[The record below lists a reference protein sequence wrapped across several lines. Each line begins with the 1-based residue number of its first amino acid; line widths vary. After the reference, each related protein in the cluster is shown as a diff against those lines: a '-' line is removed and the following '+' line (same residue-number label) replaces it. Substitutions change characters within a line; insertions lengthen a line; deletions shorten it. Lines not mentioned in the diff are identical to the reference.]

1 MSLALSLTLLDL
13 LLRPIGSGW
22 LRPALLV
29 FAAAGLVLPRARRA
43 PLFWLALAGLAA
55 WRVIEGWPL
64 ADNHAY
70 LLAYWLLAAGLALLS
85 REPGL
90 VLAWNARALIGLAFA
105 FAVVWKL
112 LSPDYLDG
120 RFFRVTLVEDR
131 RLEPFTRW
139 AGGLDD
145 EALRERRSSF
155 GQHVDAPGLTGPAP
169 PEPARLRTLALAATW
184 SALALEAA
192 VAVAFLAPLGR
203 CVWLR
208 HALLLLFCATTYAIA
223 PVASFGWLLL
233 AMGVAQCGPDAR
245 RTRLAYLG
253 VFAMLVFYSDAP
265 WLRSGTS
272 GVAPSAW

>member
-29 FAAAGLVLPRARRA
+29 LAAAGLVLARARQA
-43 PLFWLALAGLAA
+43 PLFWLALSGLAA
-55 WRVIEGWPL
+55 WRVIAGWPL

-70 LLAYWLLAAGLALLS
+70 LLVYWLLAVGLALLS
-85 REPGL
+85 REPER

-105 FAVVWKL
+105 FAVLWKL

-120 RFFRVTLVEDR
+120 RFFRVALVEDR

-145 EALRERRSSF
+145 DALQERRDF
-155 GQHVDAPGLTGPAP
+155 LAQHVDGPGIAGVAP
-169 PEPARLRTLALAATW
+169 PEPARLRALALGATW
-184 SALALEAA
+184 STLALEAA
-192 VAVAFLAPLGR
+192 VAVAFLAPPGR
-203 CVWLR
+203 RVWLR
-208 HALLLLFCATTYAIA
+208 HALLLFFCATTYAVV

-233 AMGVAQCGPDAR
+233 AMGVAQCDLDAR

-253 VFAMLVFYSDAP
+253 VFALLVLYHHAP
-265 WLRSGTS
+265 W
-272 GVAPSAW
+272 AA